1 MDIENAKEGTIQKVE
16 LEKEGLIILYAKFRI
31 IIQWISKLNCICFS
45 LTKKY
50 SNKNVGVARI

>member
-31 IIQWISKLNCICFS
+31 IIQ
-45 LTKKY
+45 
-50 SNKNVGVARI
+50 